1 MKLDGLIDSGLK
13 EIGPRLSLIG
23 LLPNLALFGLIAA
36 LLASGAPQSAPD
48 TATLLAAAKDPG
60 GGEAL
65 LLVAGLLA
73 LALVVQPLQITLV
86 RLLEG
91 YWGSAPGARTLARW
105 CTEREVKRR
114 QALVDALRHEGE
126 GGPDAATLQRMQAS
140 AAALLQGFPASA
152 ERLMPTAL
160 GNALRAAEDRPQRA
174 YGLDGVTIWPRLF
187 PLLPEAM
194 KSLLGDAR
202 NQMDVTLRFAAVFVL
217 AALACAALLWRHP
230 PWLALALVFLALAWL
245 SYRAGVQAAMAYGQ
259 MVEVAFDLYRFS
271 LYPALH
277 LALPEDPVAE
287 RAINEQLSAVLR
299 QRVAP
304 GYRYAHPAPPKPGS

>member
-23 LLPNLALFGLIAA
+23 LLPLLALFGLIAA
-36 LLASGAPQSAPD
+36 LLASGAPGSAPD
-48 TATLLAAAKDPG
+48 SAKLIAAAKDPG
-60 GGEAL
+60 GGDAL

-73 LALVVQPLQITLV
+73 LALVVHPLQITLV

-91 YWGSAPGARTLARW
+91 YWGDSPGARSLAAW
-105 CTEREVKRR
+105 CTARQARRR

-126 GGPDAATLQRMQAS
+126 GPPDAAALQRMQAS
-140 AAALLQGFPASA
+140 AAALLQGFPALP

-160 GNALRAAEDRPQRA
+160 GNVLRAAEDRPQRA

-187 PLLPEAM
+187 PLLPDAM
-194 KSLLGDAR
+194 KGLVVDAR
-202 NQMDVTLRFAAVFVL
+202 NQMDVALRFAAVFVL

-230 PWLALALVFLALAWL
+230 PWAALAVVALFLAWL
-245 SYRAGVQAAMAYGQ
+245 SYRAGVQAAAAYGQ
-259 MVEVAFDLYRFS
+259 LVEVAFDLHRFS

-277 LALPEDPVAE
+277 LALPDDPEAE
-287 RAINEQLSAVLR
+287 RALNAQVSAVLR
-299 QRVAP
+299 QRVPP
-304 GYRYAHPAPPKPGS
+304 GYRYIHPPPPKGG

>member
-23 LLPNLALFGLIAA
+23 LLPLVMLFGLIAA
-36 LLASGAPQSAPD
+36 LLASGAPGSAPD
-48 TATLLAAAKDPG
+48 VARLVAAARDPG

-73 LALVVQPLQITLV
+73 LALVVHPLQLTLV

-91 YWGSAPGARTLARW
+91 YWGDPSSARSLAAW
-105 CTEREVKRR
+105 CTARQARRR
-114 QALVDALRHEGE
+114 QALVDALRWEGE
-126 GGPDAATLQRMQAS
+126 GQPDAAALQRMQSS
-140 AAALLQGFPASA
+140 AAALLQGFPSP

-160 GNALRAAEDRPQRA
+160 GNVLRAAEDRPQRA

-194 KSLLGDAR
+194 RGLLADAR
-202 NQMDVTLRFAAVFVL
+202 NQMDIALRFAAVFVL

-230 PWLALALVFLALAWL
+230 PWAALALIALFLAWL
-245 SYRAGVQAAMAYGQ
+245 SYRAGVQAAVGYGQ
-259 MVEVAFDLYRFS
+259 LVEVAFDLHRFS

-277 LALPEDPVAE
+277 LALPDDPEAE
-287 RAINEQLSAVLR
+287 RALNAQVSAVLR
-299 QRVAP
+299 QRVPP
-304 GYRYAHPAPPKPGS
+304 GYRYTHPSPPKSG